1 MNSTFVTSALNASQ
15 WPDTDLP
22 EIVVVGRS
30 NVGKSSFINALC
42 NRKKLAYVGNTPG
55 KTRMINFFNIDT
67 IDEYF
72 TFFNIDDKW
81 MLVDV
86 PGYGYAKMSK
96 SLLIQMGN
104 MMEEYFSS
112 RHQLKAVISLVD
124 ARHEAKRDDI
134 DMISSLKEKNIPI
147 IVVATKV
154 DKIPKTKRIK
164 ALKTISQSLQI
175 PLRNIYGVSS
185 TEKTGFEDVTQKI
198 YEVLGF

>member
-55 KTRMINFFNIDT
+55 KTRMINFFNID
-67 IDEYF
+67 
-72 TFFNIDDKW
+72 DKW

-96 SLLIQMGN
+96 SLLIEMGN

>member
-55 KTRMINFFNIDT
+55 KTRMIN
-67 IDEYF
+67 
-72 TFFNIDDKW
+72 FFNIDDKW

-164 ALKTISQSLQI
+164 SLKTISQSLQI

>member
-55 KTRMINFFNIDT
+55 KTRMIN
-67 IDEYF
+67 
-72 TFFNIDDKW
+72 FFNIDDKW

-147 IVVATKV
+147 TSNSRK
-154 DKIPKTKRIK
+154 
-164 ALKTISQSLQI
+164 
-175 PLRNIYGVSS
+175 
-185 TEKTGFEDVTQKI
+185 
-198 YEVLGF
+198 

>member
-55 KTRMINFFNIDT
+55 KTRMIN
-67 IDEYF
+67 
-72 TFFNIDDKW
+72 FFNIDDKW

-164 ALKTISQSLQI
+164 ALKTISQLLQI